1 MNRGRDASFRQDRFF
16 RRQVATSLRAA
27 GKAGRGQEHAAL
39 VIDQLFMEADGEA
52 ADVVLENTGDAV
64 PVFVSFAISRAER
77 VVCDVR
83 LSLRRREKER
93 LLAHREAE
101 SAMRSQ
107 LTEALTG
114 ILLS

>member
-1 MNRGRDASFRQDRFF
+1 
-16 RRQVATSLRAA
+16 
-27 GKAGRGQEHAAL
+27 
-39 VIDQLFMEADGEA
+39 MEADGEA

-107 LTEALTG
+107 LTRRSPASCSLDRQNPPPCDV
-114 ILLS
+114 SDSAA